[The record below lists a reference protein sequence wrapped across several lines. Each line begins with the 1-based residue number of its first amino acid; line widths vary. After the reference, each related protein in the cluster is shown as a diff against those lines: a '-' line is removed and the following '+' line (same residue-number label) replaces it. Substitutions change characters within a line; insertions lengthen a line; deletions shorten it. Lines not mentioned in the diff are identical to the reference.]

1 MNKLVKL
8 VVVVILLAVVGSIK
22 ADNQLQK
29 AADLYAAQSY
39 EQAADVYANILKT
52 DVVSPELYYNYANAC
67 YKSGQLG
74 KAILNY
80 ERALVLRPNY
90 EDAKFNLTFVNAQ
103 IADKIEPI
111 EQFFLTE
118 WLESL
123 GSLQTANQWA
133 ITSISGFVVC
143 LILALLYVFASH
155 RSLRKVGFFGALTC
169 LVISVAALSYSFSL
183 QHKAQERAEAIVMV
197 GAMPVKSAPDD
208 SGTELFVLHEGTK
221 VVIKSSLRG
230 WFEIRIADGHVGWV
244 KTTQIERI

>member
-1 MNKLVKL
+1 MPSEAKLL
-8 VVVVILLAVVGSIK
+8 
-22 ADNQLQK
+22 NQI
-29 AADLYAAQSY
+29 S
-39 EQAADVYANILKT
+39 
-52 DVVSPELYYNYANAC
+52 YNYFKQRN
-67 YKSGQLG
+67 
-74 KAILNY
+74 
-80 ERALVLRPNY
+80 
-90 EDAKFNLTFVNAQ
+90 
-103 IADKIEPI
+103 
-111 EQFFLTE
+111 
-118 WLESL
+118 
-123 GSLQTANQWA
+123 
-133 ITSISGFVVC
+133 SGFVVC

-155 RSLRKVGFFGALTC
+155 RSLRKVGFFGAITC